1 MSSAFFPLGMNNKFN
16 QRSYMPWKGVNPSGS
31 TSGTIRPLTN
41 NDTTNNYPSGFG
53 LPRPI
58 KHARRGRDMSINQD
72 ESRLNKSS
80 NTGNLV
86 TQIMDTPGGFAVTEG
101 GDGIKVVSSNFL
113 NLDYLTEKPSTAIM
127 NTVWPGPCLKNDA
140 NNVPSFSLCNT
151 EKKAR
156 RRTMSA
162 STIVKKNYYTRHE
175 ELRRANCKSFAQN
188 EAQFKNYDNQYGVGQ
203 YDEVGC
209 PCVVYKPNN
218 KQFAQQGAV
227 SCSTRMLKLNV
238 ETISTNTA
246 SLKNTAGTYLNVNDL
261 NSGSNP
267 ALGFIYKNKS
277 ETCKSKCVT

>member
-16 QRSYMPWKGVNPSGS
+16 QRSYVPWKGVNPSGS

-41 NDTTNNYPSGFG
+41 NDTTNDYPAGFG

-72 ESRLNKSS
+72 DSRLNKSS

-86 TQIMDTPGGFAVTEG
+86 SQIMDTPGGFAVSEG
-101 GDGIKVVSSNFL
+101 GDGIKVVSSNYL
-113 NLDYLTEKPSTAIM
+113 NLDYLTEKPSTAIV

-140 NNVPSFSLCNT
+140 NNVPSYSLCNT

-175 ELRRANCKSFAQN
+175 EYRTAKCKSFAQN
-188 EAQFKNYDNQYGVGQ
+188 EAQFKNYDNQYGPGQ

-218 KQFAQQGAV
+218 KQFSQQGAV
-227 SCSTRMLKLNV
+227 SCSTRLLKLNV
-238 ETISTNTA
+238 DTISTNTA
-246 SLKNTAGTYLNVNDL
+246 SLKNTAGTYFTV
-261 NSGSNP
+261 NSGTNP